1 VELTPRRQGHTAHV
15 SEYWKT
21 SSTQYTLKCVDTETG
36 QIVGMALW
44 DVYITPS
51 DWKRGEISWLQGEER
66 ERAEAF
72 VNPLW
77 DAREKLWL
85 NEKYL
90 YCHVMAVHPDFQ
102 RKGVGELLF
111 RFGMNT
117 AQQTK
122 LPIYIESSKEA
133 RRLYE
138 KMGCRRLKE
147 RPTHKAKDRSPETV
161 NGTEDDQE
169 VALFVWIPEGE
180 EKRLPKT
187 LELA

>member
-1 VELTPRRQGHTAHV
+1 V
-15 SEYWKT
+15 SEYGKT
-21 SSTQYTLKCVDTETG
+21 SLTQYTLKCVDTETG

-44 DVYITPS
+44 DIYITPS
-51 DWKRGEISWLQGEER
+51 DWKRGEISWLQGKER

-77 DAREKLWL
+77 DARENLWL
-85 NEKYL
+85 NERYL

-111 RFGMNT
+111 RFGMST

-138 KMGCRRLKE
+138 KMGCKRLKE
-147 RPTHKAKDRSPETV
+147 RPAHKAKDLTPETAI
-161 NGTEDDQE
+161 GTEDDQE
-169 VALFVWIPEGE
+169 VALFVWMPDGE

-187 LELA
+187 VELA